1 MSEMLKQVV
10 ESGGLLT
17 LITVFVALPYLY
29 LSLAA
34 EVHKDCLEFRKLQA
48 SRIDQGMD
56 TDEAKRVDLASRRI
70 DSNSGVFDTDWWVLA
85 ALAVIMLGIFELQEL
100 AALSKYMPAN
110 CRNPVVEANCVM
122 TSVTTTNVNLHCNR
136 QVTSCDSVKNIFLL
150 YTLMTALVIG
160 FRLWWARLAI
170 ARDLQHVVSANRGV
184 INAAVG
190 LQR

>member
-48 SRIDQGMD
+48 SCIEQGLD
-56 TDEAKRVDLASRRI
+56 ADEAKRVDLASRRI

-85 ALAVIMLGIFELQEL
+85 ALAVR
-100 AALSKYMPAN
+100 
-110 CRNPVVEANCVM
+110 RNPTRAGKLA
-122 TSVTTTNVNLHCNR
+122 TAG
-136 QVTSCDSVKNIFLL
+136 LL
-150 YTLMTALVIG
+150 LNGLSLVIPI
-160 FRLWWARLAI
+160 LVLV
-170 ARDLQHVVSANRGV
+170 L
-184 INAAVG
+184 AVG
-190 LQR
+190 RLLISAGGVTNR